1 MEPPLSGVNLQA
13 KGLAGLPWEWH
24 SLGKGLRSDGFHGN
38 STHVAQ
44 VYACATSCSLVDLH
58 CISQQSSE
66 HITSIS
72 RETCISDHDGR
83 CYIFGEWN
91 QHRCDGSHRHSRRR
105 NAASCFSGPAGPE
118 GTGCHYSWSD
128 CPASGSAAGG
138 GWDTSYG
145 DTSDGDTSDGDTSD
159 GDTSCGDTSAYGD
172 TSYWDAKDNTNYGD
186 TSYWR

>member
-66 HITSIS
+66 HINFPSHLTLFVRKLCHAVVSSSIMGIPYHLS
-72 RETCISDHDGR
+72 MGR
-83 CYIFGEWN
+83 CL
-91 QHRCDGSHRHSRRR
+91 
-105 NAASCFSGPAGPE
+105 
-118 GTGCHYSWSD
+118 
-128 CPASGSAAGG
+128 
-138 GWDTSYG
+138 
-145 DTSDGDTSDGDTSD
+145 
-159 GDTSCGDTSAYGD
+159 
-172 TSYWDAKDNTNYGD
+172 
-186 TSYWR
+186 